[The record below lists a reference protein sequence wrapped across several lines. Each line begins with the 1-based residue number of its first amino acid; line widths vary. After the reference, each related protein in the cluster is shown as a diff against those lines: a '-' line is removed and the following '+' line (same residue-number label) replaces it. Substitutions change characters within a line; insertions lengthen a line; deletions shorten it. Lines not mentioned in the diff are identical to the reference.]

1 MTEMIFPG
9 LVWMSLVVMALPS
22 SPPPP
27 RPTVLLE
34 APVNAVSRGGPVVL
48 KVIIDNDTLSTG
60 VVYAEFSPAEG
71 AEGPET
77 VLQFTVTGPMGLGV
91 QAGKP
96 AIPRGLRAL
105 EAFCSFLEMTPGQF
119 IGMRVDLTGP
129 LYAYAF
135 KEPGVYKVKTRVTF
149 FSRQWLEK
157 RAELEREKLSKEYR
171 ALLTSRGLI
180 YDGTVES
187 NEVTIEVR

>member
-1 MTEMIFPG
+1 
-9 LVWMSLVVMALPS
+9 MSVAAMALPS

-34 APVNAVSRGGPVVL
+34 APMNAVSAGGPVVL
-48 KVIIDNDTLSTG
+48 KLIIDNDTLSTG
-60 VVYAEFSPAEG
+60 VVYTEFGPAEG

-77 VLQFTVTGPMGLGV
+77 VLQFTVTGPMGSGV

-96 AIPRGLRAL
+96 AIPPGLRAL
-105 EAFCSFLEMTPGQF
+105 GALRSFLEMAPGQF

-135 KEPGVYKVKTRVTF
+135 KEPGVYKVKARVTF
-149 FSRQWLEK
+149 VSRQWLERK
-157 RAELEREKLSKEYR
+157 AELEREKLSKEYR
-171 ALLTSRGLI
+171 ALLASRGLI
-180 YDGTVES
+180 YDGTLES
-187 NEVTIEVR
+187 NEVTI